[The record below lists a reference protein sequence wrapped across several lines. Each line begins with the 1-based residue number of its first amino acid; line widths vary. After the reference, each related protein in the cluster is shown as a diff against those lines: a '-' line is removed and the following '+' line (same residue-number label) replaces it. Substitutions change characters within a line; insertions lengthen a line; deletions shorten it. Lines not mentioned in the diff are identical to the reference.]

1 MLIGNNPLK
10 EAPEWFVN
18 NISNR
23 PEYLS
28 VLVNGTEIKYFIW
41 GDKTKKPLL
50 LLHGY
55 NAHSFWWDHIAP
67 SLTEN
72 HCVVALDFSGM
83 GESGRREEYSQEI
96 FVDDVKGVLDA
107 LSWKSCTCIAH
118 SMGGSI
124 ATLATSVYPN
134 IFDHLILLDSMIVI
148 PPNVA
153 ERMSSNRPS
162 ARLVVASPDL
172 ETASSRFRLMPPQ
185 PCGKDYVLKH
195 VAETSYTEKSDGWY
209 LKSDPLIPNTYKY
222 NDLHD
227 AFTKINFPLDY
238 VYGQASQLVTQ
249 EVLEYMT
256 YVGNLDDKNIHCLPG
271 AMHHLFL
278 DMPEEFISLMK
289 ELLSK

>member
-1 MLIGNNPLK
+1 MLIGKNPLN
-10 EAPEWFVN
+10 EAPEWIVK
-18 NISNR
+18 NITNR
-23 PEYLS
+23 PEECS
-28 VLVNGTEIKYFIW
+28 VLINGSNIKYYIW
-41 GDKTKKPLL
+41 GDKSKKPLL

-67 SLTEN
+67 SLTKD

-83 GESGRREEYSQEI
+83 GESDRREEYSQEI
-96 FVDDVKGVLDA
+96 FVDDVKGVMND
-107 LSWKSCTCIAH
+107 LSWNSCTCIAH

-124 ATLATSVYPN
+124 ATLATFIYPK

-153 ERMSSNRPS
+153 ERMASNRPS
-162 ARLVVASPDL
+162 ARMVVASPDL
-172 ETASSRFRLMPPQ
+172 ETAMARFRLTPSQ
-185 PCGKDYVLKH
+185 PCKDYVLRH
-195 VAETSYTEKSDGWY
+195 IAETSYVEESDGWY

-222 NDLHD
+222 NDLHE
-227 AFTKINFPLDY
+227 AFTKLDCPLDY

-256 YVGNLDDKNIHCLPG
+256 YVGNLDDKIIHSLPG

-278 DMPEEFISLMK
+278 DMPEEFISLINR
-289 ELLSK
+289 LLSK